1 MKSKYEDLSNLDIV
15 EAIYEKT
22 IGKDEIHKEK
32 KASSKIKE
40 LSNLD
45 IIENLYDKKI
55 SK

>member
-1 MKSKYEDLSNLDIV
+1 MKSNYAELSNLDIV

-22 IGKDEIHKEK
+22 IGKNEIHEEK
-32 KASSKIKE
+32 KADSKNKE

-45 IIENLYDKKI
+45 IIENLYDRKI